1 MSRCNTIIAA
11 ALAAAALAT
20 PSALAQPPDIHA
32 GLSEPAPKAQ
42 SKQDLRS
49 PDTRDAARATPSDPS
64 AARPETA
71 GNPNVTTAADRA
83 LAQERYYTSF
93 GEDAAADLDVI
104 PVAEAAL
111 AQERYYASYG
121 DPRPPTNATRT
132 VAADTGKGI
141 ARLPLVIAVLG
152 ALMVAL
158 GAGSGL
164 YLLHARRRAT
174 RLAT

>member
-93 GEDAAADLDVI
+93 GKDAAADLNVTPIADS
-104 PVAEAAL
+104 AL
-111 AQERYYASYG
+111 AQERYYSSYG
-121 DPRPPTNATRT
+121 EPKPPTDATQT
-132 VAADTGKGI
+132 PADDTGNGI
-141 ARLPLVIAVLG
+141 ARPSIIAVLG
-152 ALMVAL
+152 AVRCARPE
-158 GAGSGL
+158 AG
-164 YLLHARRRAT
+164 
-174 RLAT
+174 